1 MGYSICHPLI
11 NFYPTQLNTYVSDPI
26 SKINIGDDFKCSDV
40 SLSIINPKAS
50 YIPRRFI
57 FESCARSYFRVKSNQ
72 ILGLVNRSIARPFEL
87 RFALFFVEANSAGAF
102 LFREIISDPI
112 IRVNQNTIK

>member
-1 MGYSICHPLI
+1 MPLC
-11 NFYPTQLNTYVSDPI
+11 PI
-26 SKINIGDDFKCSDV
+26 RFLKSTSVMIFKCRDV

-72 ILGLVNRSIARPFEL
+72 ILGLVNHSIARPSEL
-87 RFALFFVEANSAGAF
+87 CFALFFVEANSAGAF
-102 LFREIISDPI
+102 LFWEIISDPI

>member
-1 MGYSICHPLI
+1 
-11 NFYPTQLNTYVSDPI
+11 VSDPI

-50 YIPRRFI
+50 YILRRFI

-72 ILGLVNRSIARPFEL
+72 ILGLVNRSIARSSEL

-102 LFREIISDPI
+102 LFWEIISDPI